1 MFFHF
6 RKQRKRAKGVVPFL
20 LFLSFFSSLL
30 HWAIEK
36 QYAMLQKNFNSL
48 VSCHLRN
55 SIFSCLRP
63 IIIAATCSSCP
74 YFPRVS
80 VHPTQ
85 CTVNNYSP
93 NKKLRLCGIFL
104 AGFPVSNKQVQ
115 SAIMLEDMGAH
126 LTLFSKT
133 L

>member
-6 RKQRKRAKGVVPFL
+6 PKQGKRVKGVVPFL

-36 QYAMLQKNFNSL
+36 HYAMLQKNFNSL
-48 VSCHLRN
+48 ASRYLRN

-74 YFPRVS
+74 FFPRVS

-85 CTVNNYSP
+85 CTVNNCCP
-93 NKKLRLCGIFL
+93 NKKLRFCGIFL
-104 AGFPVSNKQVQ
+104 AGFPVTSR
-115 SAIMLEDMGAH
+115 SISSHAGGH
-126 LTLFSKT
+126 GRTLNFV
-133 L
+133 